1 MANLIWGIIGL
12 GIALIAAVFLV
23 RLVILNKRGIVVLA
37 EVIAVKEKQHTV
49 RSSKTRFKTERKT
62 DSYIHTMRY
71 KIGEDLMEADDRA
84 EYIQPFEIGSTHL
97 IICDPKNPEK
107 FEYESDIKRNI
118 MLFAVMAAVT
128 VLFSLKWIFVNK

>member
-1 MANLIWGIIGL
+1 MTNLIWGIIGL
-12 GIALIAAVFLV
+12 AIALVAAVFLV
-23 RLVILNKRGIVVLA
+23 RLMILSKRGIVVLA

-71 KIGEDLMEADDRA
+71 KIGENIIEADDRA

-97 IICDPKNPEK
+97 IVCDPKNPEN

-118 MLFAVMAAVT
+118 TLFAIMAAVA
-128 VLFSLKWIFVNK
+128 VVFSLKWIFLNK

>member
-12 GIALIAAVFLV
+12 GIALIAAVFLIK
-23 RLVILNKRGIVVLA
+23 LIILNKRGIVVLA
-37 EVIAVKEKQHTV
+37 EVIAVKEKKHTV

-71 KIGEDLMEADDRA
+71 KIGENILEADDRA
-84 EYIQPFEIGSTHL
+84 EYIQPFEVGSTHL
-97 IICDPKNPEK
+97 IVCNPKNPEK

-118 MLFAVMAAVT
+118 TLFAIMAGVAI
-128 VLFSLKWIFVNK
+128 LFSLKWIFLNK

>member
-12 GIALIAAVFLV
+12 AIALVAAVFLV
-23 RLVILNKRGIVVLA
+23 RLMILNKRGIVVLA

-49 RSSKTRFKTERKT
+49 RSSKTRFKTEKKT
-62 DSYIHTMRY
+62 DSYIHTVRY
-71 KIGEDLMEADDRA
+71 KIGEKMLEADDRA

-97 IICDPKNPEK
+97 IVCDPKNPEK

-118 MLFAVMAAVT
+118 MLFAIMAAVA

>member
-97 IICDPKNPEK
+97 IVCDPKNPEK

-118 MLFAVMAAVT
+118 MLFTVMAAVA

>member
-12 GIALIAAVFLV
+12 GIALTAAVFLV

-37 EVIAVKEKQHTV
+37 EVIAVKEKKHTV
-49 RSSKTRFKTERKT
+49 RSSKTRFKTEKKT

-71 KIGEDLMEADDRA
+71 KIGEKMLEVDDRA
-84 EYIQPFEIGSTHL
+84 EYIQPFEVGSTHL
-97 IICDPKNPEK
+97 IVCNPKNPEK

-118 MLFAVMAAVT
+118 ALFAIMAAVA
-128 VLFSLKWIFVNK
+128 VLFSLKWIFLNK

>member
-118 MLFAVMAAVT
+118 MLFAVMAAVA

>member
-118 MLFAVMAAVT
+118 MLFAVMAAVS

>member
-12 GIALIAAVFLV
+12 AIALVAAVFLV
-23 RLVILNKRGIVVLA
+23 RLMILSKRGIVVLA

-71 KIGEDLMEADDRA
+71 KIGENIIEADDRA
-84 EYIQPFEIGSTHL
+84 EYIQPFEIGSTYL
-97 IICDPKNPEK
+97 IVCDPKNPEN

-118 MLFAVMAAVT
+118 TLFAIMAAVA
-128 VLFSLKWIFVNK
+128 VVFSLKWIFLNK

>member
-37 EVIAVKEKQHTV
+37 GVIAVKEKQHTV

-118 MLFAVMAAVT
+118 MLFAVIAAVS